1 MWARGRRLP
10 KVCVVTVILYDTSL
24 RDGTQGEGVQLS
36 VADKLKAAKLLEE
49 LGIRYIEGGWPGSN
63 PRDEQFFEEAKRKLR
78 LSHAR
83 LAAFG
88 STRRAGIRCEQDS
101 NLQRLLEAETPAIT
115 IFGKSWKLHALT
127 ALRISPEENL
137 ELIEDSVRYLKQ
149 RVDDVI
155 FDAEHFFD
163 GYADDPAYA
172 LAALRAAQRGGASYL
187 TLCDTNGGTLPH
199 VVEAAVQHVA
209 RELDTPLGIH
219 THNDSELAVANTL
232 FAVRAG
238 ARMVQGTINGYG
250 ERCGNANL
258 VSIIPTLKL
267 KLGID
272 CVTPE
277 QLTRLRHVSLGMD
290 ELANRTPWSQQ
301 PYVGTSAFAHKGGVH
316 VDAVKKDSR
325 TYEHIEPE
333 AVGNERRILVS
344 DLSGGANVELK
355 ARELG
360 LTIDPKSPE
369 ARAILAHMK
378 ELENRGYQFEMAG
391 ASFKLMVDEA
401 LGRRPRYFTLRELSV
416 VARVSEQAAQDGA
429 YDTTA
434 TLEIEVG
441 GQVARTT
448 AEGNGP
454 VHAMDRGL
462 RALIDEFYPSL
473 KAVRLVD
480 YKVRVLSSGDGT
492 GSIVRVMIESS
503 DGEQVWS
510 SLGVSPN
517 VIHASWDAMVDALEY
532 KLVTD
537 GVAPQGEKEARKSR
551 IPVQPVAAVEAVKA

>member
-1 MWARGRRLP
+1 M
-10 KVCVVTVILYDTSL
+10 TVILYDTSL

-36 VADKLKAAKLLEE
+36 VTDKLKAAKLLEE

-63 PRDEQFFEEAKRKLR
+63 PRDEQFFEEAKRKLK
-78 LSHAR
+78 LDQAK
-83 LAAFG
+83 LTAFG
-88 STRRAGIRCEQDS
+88 STRRAGIRCEQDT

-115 IFGKSWKLHALT
+115 IFGKSWKLHAHA

-149 RVDDVI
+149 RVDEVI

-163 GYADDPAYA
+163 GYADDPEYA

-187 TLCDTNGGTLPH
+187 VLCDTNGGTLPN
-199 VVEAAVQHVA
+199 VVEAAVQHVG
-209 RELDTPLGIH
+209 RELERPLGVH

-238 ARMVQGTINGYG
+238 ARMVQGTINGWG

-258 VSIIPTLKL
+258 VSIVPALKL

-272 CVTPE
+272 CVTTE
-277 QLTRLRHVSLGMD
+277 QLARLRHVSLGMD

-301 PYVGTSAFAHKGGVH
+301 PYVGQSAFAHKGGVH
-316 VDAVKKDSR
+316 VDAVKKDAR

-333 AVGNERRILVS
+333 SVGNERRILVS

-360 LTIDPKSPE
+360 LTIDNKSPE

-401 LGRRPRYFTLRELSV
+401 LGRRPRYFTLRDLTV
-416 VARVSEQAAQDGA
+416 VARVTEQHSLEPSER
-429 YDTTA
+429 DTTA

-441 GQVARTT
+441 GEIARTS

-473 KAVRLVD
+473 KSVRLVD

-492 GSIVRVMIESS
+492 GSIVRVLIESS
-503 DGEQVWS
+503 DGEEVWS
-510 SLGVSPN
+510 SVGVSPN

-532 KLVTD
+532 KLVRD
-537 GVAPQGEKEARKSR
+537 GVAPHGEREPRRSR
-551 IPVQPVAAVEAVKA
+551 ISSVHTVAVHPKN

>member
-1 MWARGRRLP
+1 
-10 KVCVVTVILYDTSL
+10 VTVILYDTTL

-49 LGIRYIEGGWPGSN
+49 IGISYIEGGWPGSN
-63 PRDEQFFEEAKRKLR
+63 PRDEQFFEEAKRKLK
-78 LSHAR
+78 LSQAK
-83 LAAFG
+83 LTAFG
-88 STRRAGIRCEQDS
+88 STRRAGIRCEQDA

-115 IFGKSWKLHALT
+115 IFGKCWKLHAHT

-149 RVDDVI
+149 RVDEVI

-163 GYADDPAYA
+163 GYADDPQYA
-172 LAALRAAQRGGASYL
+172 LAALSAARSGGASFL
-187 TLCDTNGGTLPH
+187 TLCDTNGGGLPN
-199 VVEAAVQHVA
+199 VIEDAVRHVA
-209 RELDTPLGIH
+209 RELGTPLGIH

-277 QLTRLRHVSLGMD
+277 QLARLRHVALGMD
-290 ELANRTPWSQQ
+290 ELANRTPWGQQ
-301 PYVGTSAFAHKGGVH
+301 PYVGQSAFAHKGGVH

-325 TYEHIEPE
+325 TYEHVEPE
-333 AVGNERRILVS
+333 LVGNERRILVS

-360 LTIDPKSPE
+360 LNIDPKSPE
-369 ARAILAHMK
+369 ARSILAHMK

-401 LGRRPRYFTLRELSV
+401 LGRRPRYFTLRDLTV
-416 VARVSEQAAQDGA
+416 VARVSEPLQQLTHSPAL

-434 TLEIEVG
+434 ILEIEVG
-441 GQVARTT
+441 GKVARTS

-454 VHAMDRGL
+454 VHAMDKGL

-473 KAVRLVD
+473 ESVRLTD

-492 GSIVRVMIESS
+492 GSIVRVLIESS
-503 DGEQVWS
+503 DGQEVWS
-510 SLGVSPN
+510 SLGVSTN

-532 KLVTD
+532 KLVRD
-537 GVAPQGEKEARKSR
+537 GVAPHGEREPRRSR
-551 IPVQPVAAVEAVKA
+551 ISSVHPISVQVKN

>member
-1 MWARGRRLP
+1 
-10 KVCVVTVILYDTSL
+10 VTVILYDTSL

-36 VADKLKAAKLLEE
+36 VVDKLKAAKLLEE

-78 LSHAR
+78 LSQAK

-88 STRRAGIRCEQDS
+88 STRRAGIRCEQDT
-101 NLQRLLEAETPAIT
+101 NLQRLLEAETPSIT
-115 IFGKSWKLHALT
+115 IFGKSWKLHAHT

-163 GYADDPAYA
+163 GYADDPEYA
-172 LAALRAAQRGGASYL
+172 LSALHAAQRGGASFL
-187 TLCDTNGGTLPH
+187 VLCDTNGGTLPN

-209 RELDTPLGIH
+209 RELQTPLGIH
-219 THNDSELAVANTL
+219 THNDSELAVANSL

-238 ARMVQGTINGYG
+238 VRMVQGTINGWG

-258 VSIIPTLKL
+258 VSIVPALKL
-267 KLGID
+267 KLGIE
-272 CVTPE
+272 CVTSE
-277 QLTRLRHVSLGMD
+277 QLARLRHVSLGMD

-301 PYVGTSAFAHKGGVH
+301 PYVGQSAFAHKGGVH
-316 VDAVKKDSR
+316 VDAVKKDAR

-344 DLSGGANVELK
+344 DLSGGANLELK

-360 LTIDPKSPE
+360 MTLDPKSPE

-378 ELENRGYQFEMAG
+378 DLENRGYQFEMAG

-401 LGRRPRYFTLRELSV
+401 LGKRPRYFTLRDLTV
-416 VARVSEQAAQDGA
+416 VARVSELPVHDPSIF
-429 YDTTA
+429 DTTA
-434 TLEIEVG
+434 IVEIEVG
-441 GQVARTT
+441 GKRARIS

-473 KAVRLVD
+473 KSVRLVD

-492 GSIVRVMIESS
+492 GSVVRVMIESS
-503 DGEQVWS
+503 DGEEVWS
-510 SLGVSPN
+510 SLGVSSN

-532 KLVTD
+532 KLVRD
-537 GVAPQGEKEARKSR
+537 GIAPHGEREPRRSR
-551 IPVQPVAAVEAVKA
+551 VSSLKPIAAAKN